1 MKWYRLTL
9 ASAVSKAYP
18 KLFWQIREEVK
29 KQFKEHLDYL
39 EEGWK
44 QKWLPKNIR
53 SVRRS
58 EYITGYALT
67 EFRKRHPDLV
77 KKVMEVW

>member
-18 KLFWQIREEVK
+18 KLFRQIREEVK
-29 KQFKEHLDYL
+29 KQFREHLDYL
-39 EEGWK
+39 ERGWNIS
-44 QKWLPKNIR
+44 KNVR

-67 EFRKRHPDLV
+67 EFRKRYPDLV
-77 KKVMEVW
+77 KEVIQSCE